1 MKDVGR
7 RSQAELYCLAKIDD
21 VSGGRGHPAVALRPR
36 VSRAMV
42 TDSEYGKTGERRRKA
57 VKPDT
62 VEAREDE
69 SVRNRRERRRRRRDD
84 AQRGSTAVYSRR
96 RRGAWPST
104 G

>member
-7 RSQAELYCLAKIDD
+7 RSQAEPYCLAKIDD

-62 VEAREDE
+62 VEAREEE
-69 SVRNRRERRRRRRDD
+69 SVRNRRRSEERRGGKEGGRTGR
-84 AQRGSTAVYSRR
+84 V
-96 RRGAWPST
+96 RGAAYN
-104 G
+104 